1 MTIRCDGRIFTVAK
15 VAGFMGG
22 GWGKTVV
29 SCVGL
34 RWVGALCLLALSASI

>member
-22 GWGKTVV
+22 GMGEDGGFMCRFTVGRGPV
-29 SCVGL
+29 FISVIC
-34 RWVGALCLLALSASI
+34 